1 MISYFVFLV
10 IQVVVRQHLELV
22 STLGNCLLSWL
33 LSMCVFRLN
42 LNELFFL
49 FLETREDIV
58 AALGQEVSETVL

>member
-22 STLGNCLLSWL
+22 STLGNCLLGWL
-33 LSMCVFRLN
+33 LSRCVFRLS

-49 FLETREDIV
+49 FLETREDKV